1 MDLREQIEARKRE
14 RANEEKDKKEQDELE
29 AKVQDRLDLE
39 RAKKFLRENPEPSSA
54 GDDEPLTAEQQAIK
68 EARKQAEKV
77 IGDEAG
83 SRAASTF
90 NIIVFILLF
99 GFGVIKLFTSGWVG
113 LLWIAGAIGYI
124 ALIIAREKS
133 RLLDEA

>member
-1 MDLREQIEARKRE
+1 M
-14 RANEEKDKKEQDELE
+14 
-29 AKVQDRLDLE
+29 QDRLDLE

-68 EARKQAEKV
+68 EAREQAEKV
-77 IGDEAG
+77 ISDEAG
-83 SRAASTF
+83 KRAATPL
-90 NIIVFILLF
+90 NVLVLILVF

-124 ALIIAREKS
+124 ALIVAREKS